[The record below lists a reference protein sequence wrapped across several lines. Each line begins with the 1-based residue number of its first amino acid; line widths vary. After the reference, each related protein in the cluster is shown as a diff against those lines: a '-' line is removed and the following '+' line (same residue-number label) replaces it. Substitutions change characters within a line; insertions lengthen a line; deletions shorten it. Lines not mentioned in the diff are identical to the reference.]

1 MSDSAKDNLLFKN
14 IFHSSVE
21 GILVIDDKG
30 LIIKANPAGE
40 QMFGYSSQELIHQ
53 DVESLIPSRFKN
65 THHSHRANYNSK
77 PKARRMGHDL
87 DLWGLKKDGSQ
98 FQLEISLSPT
108 EIDNKKVVIAFIID
122 VTERMAAKHALIVS
136 ESRMAEAQQIA
147 HVGNWYW
154 NLQTNE
160 RSWSNEFYRI
170 YGLEPGDVRLNK
182 DTLSSFIHPDE
193 RENTLKIVALAIKNQ
208 TDYQY
213 EKTIIRPDGS
223 LRNVLTK
230 GKIVSDANSNTKEM
244 YGTIQD
250 ITKQKKAEEQLKDSE
265 ENLRNYTIE
274 LKEKVTERTT
284 ELNAIVQKLTKLNV
298 NLNNQIHVTKEAERK
313 ALNSKQLLDNVSH
326 NFPKGFIAVVDSKLR
341 IVFVEGEEVIALGF
355 DNLVKNKTVL
365 GDVVGVSDEI
375 KKISREKI
383 VKTLEGEHLSY
394 EIEFRDNHYL
404 VNTTPLYN
412 DNNTI
417 EQVLLVYNNITLQKK
432 AEFEMF
438 NTLKKEQE
446 LSELKSRFISM
457 ASHEFRTPLSAI
469 LSSAILIEKQN
480 GVGKEA
486 KRINYVSKIRS
497 NVKNL
502 VVILND
508 FLSLS
513 KLQEGKI
520 IAQPVLFDLVAFTKS
535 LLEELEDIK
544 KKGQIIRLQS
554 ENSIIEAFL
563 DLKLVKHIIYNLV
576 SNAIKYSEENK
587 EIIIKIKSNN
597 EHVNIEIIDEGIG
610 IPIEDQN
617 NMFQRFY
624 RANNA
629 SNIQGTGLGLNIV
642 KQYTEL
648 MGGTITFKSELKEG
662 ATFYIEFPL
671 DTKKNE

>member
-1 MSDSAKDNLLFKN
+1 MSDSAKENLLFKN

-21 GILVIDDKG
+21 GILVIDENG
-30 LIIKANPAGE
+30 IIIKANPAGE
-40 QMFGYSSQELIHQ
+40 QMFGYSSQELIHE
-53 DVESLIPSRFKN
+53 DVENLIPSRFKN
-65 THHSHRANYNSK
+65 NHHSHRANYNSK

-87 DLWGLKKDGSQ
+87 DLWGLKKDGTQ

-182 DTLSSFIHPDE
+182 DTLSSFIHPDD
-193 RENTLKIVALAIKNQ
+193 RENTLKIVAIAIENQ

-223 LRNVLTK
+223 LRYVLTK

-298 NLNNQIHVTKEAERK
+298 NLNNQIHVTKEAEKK
-313 ALNSKQLLDNVSH
+313 ALSSKQLLDNVSH

-341 IVFVEGEEVIALGF
+341 IVFIEGEEVVALGF
-355 DNLVKNKTVL
+355 ENLVENKTVL

-375 KKISREKI
+375 KKITREKI
-383 VKTLEGEHLSY
+383 IKTLKGEHLSY
-394 EIEFRDNHYL
+394 EIEFRENHYL
-404 VNTTPLYN
+404 INTTPLYN
-412 DNNTI
+412 ENNTI

-432 AEFEMF
+432 TEFEMF

-544 KKGQIIRLQS
+544 KKGQTIWLQS

-563 DLKLVKHIIYNLV
+563 DLKLFKHIIYNLV

-587 EIIIKIKSNN
+587 EIIIKIKRNN
-597 EHVNIEIIDEGIG
+597 EHVNIEIIDQGIG
-610 IPIEDQN
+610 IPIEDQSN
-617 NMFQRFY
+617 IFQRFY